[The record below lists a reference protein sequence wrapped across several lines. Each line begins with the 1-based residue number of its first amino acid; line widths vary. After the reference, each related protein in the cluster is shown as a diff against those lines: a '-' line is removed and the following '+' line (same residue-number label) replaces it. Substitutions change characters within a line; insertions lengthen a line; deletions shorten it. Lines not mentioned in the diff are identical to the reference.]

1 MRQYMSYE
9 NHLVVVEDLGYQPKA
24 VSQDVEDRIDLFS
37 NRNPVSAR
45 ISLPN
50 LSQVFPFSRFCRSEP
65 AIQWRRNTSMLLSRF
80 QQLFPADD
88 VQFAMPPLGKRLTAL
103 PSIEYSQNA
112 NNTSCWV
119 RSCKLGSWRL

>member
-1 MRQYMSYE
+1 MSYE

-37 NRNPVSAR
+37 DRNPVSAR

-50 LSQVFPFSRFCRSEP
+50 LFQGFPFSRFRRSEP
-65 AIQWRRNTSMLLSRF
+65 AIQWRRNASMLLSRF

-88 VQFAMPPLGKRLTAL
+88 VQFAMPPLGAL
-103 PSIEYSQNA
+103 PTVPPLTGYSQNA
-112 NNTSCWV
+112 NNTS
-119 RSCKLGSWRL
+119 